1 MRRRVGIEKHFG
13 KTRGAKLL
21 REIRRAFSYSEIRR
35 KRTVSKN
42 LVYLCRRGSEQF
54 VLKKYV
60 PRKGLE
66 KEFKKRALN
75 EINTYIS
82 LEDELSLPKV
92 AAYNAHETYLVM
104 KKEPL
109 RKVKSLSAKTAR
121 DAALLLAKIHSMPAP
136 NHPHLF
142 KYGFSYYHNT
152 LHHMLRN
159 LQAKGVLTP
168 HEANA
173 VDKLLEG
180 SRRDITGAEE
190 TFVHGDYHLENLFYD
205 KNRLI
210 PLDFEYSGIGSPA
223 YDLAVFLFPT
233 AKGRNKELFLKEY
246 LAKRKLKNFKRLFEV
261 MLLRRC
267 IELLH
272 AFAGNRKARQYKSA
286 AGKLRAMLAAKSANG
301 LKDGE

>member
-1 MRRRVGIEKHFG
+1 M
-13 KTRGAKLL
+13 

-42 LVYLCRRGSEQF
+42 LVYLCRRGSERF

-82 LEDELSLPKV
+82 LEDELGLPKV

-121 DAALLLAKIHSMPAP
+121 DAALLLAKIHSMDAP
-136 NHPHLF
+136 RHPYLF

-159 LQAKGVLTP
+159 LQAKGVLSSG
-168 HEANA
+168 EAHR
-173 VDKLLEG
+173 VDKLLEA

-190 TFVHGDYHLENLFYD
+190 TFVHGDYHTENLFYS
-205 KNRLI
+205 KGRLI

-223 YDLAVFLFPT
+223 YDLAVFLFPA
-233 AKGRNKELFLKEY
+233 AKGANKELFLKKY

-272 AFAGNRKARQYKSA
+272 AFADNRNAPQYKSA
-286 AGKLRAMLAAKSANG
+286 IGKLRAMLAAAKARMA
-301 LKDGE
+301 